1 MLYYQYKKERYKT
14 MKRMMYNTMVT
25 IMLIVTIFGG
35 VRIARLININ
45 NNNYTREG
53 VVVAI
58 DTSNEEVIIVD
69 TTSNE
74 WRFYGVGY
82 EEGDTVTMTMDNN
95 NTVTMTMDNIINDDI
110 IKNVTINT
118 Y

>member
-1 MLYYQYKKERYKT
+1 
-14 MKRMMYNTMVT
+14 MKRVMYDTMV
-25 IMLIVTIFGG
+25 IVMLIVAIFGG
-35 VRIARLININ
+35 TTITKL

-53 VVVAI
+53 VIVA
-58 DTSNEEVIIVD
+58 THASNEEVIVVD
-69 TTSNE
+69 TTDNE

-95 NTVTMTMDNIINDDI
+95 NTDNIINDDI

>member
-1 MLYYQYKKERYKT
+1 MKKI
-14 MKRMMYNTMVT
+14 MYNTMVT
-25 IMLIVTIFGG
+25 VMLIVTIFGG
-35 VRIARLININ
+35 ATIARLI

-53 VVVAI
+53 VIVA
-58 DTSNEEVIIVD
+58 TQASNKEVIIVD
-69 TTSNE
+69 TTGNE
-74 WRFYGVGY
+74 WCFYGVGY

-95 NTVTMTMDNIINDDI
+95 NTDNIINDDI

>member
-1 MLYYQYKKERYKT
+1 

-25 IMLIVTIFGG
+25 IMLIATIFGG
-35 VRIARLININ
+35 VRIVRLI

-53 VVVAI
+53 VVVA
-58 DTSNEEVIIVD
+58 THASNKEVIIVD
-69 TTSNE
+69 TAGNE
-74 WRFYGVGY
+74 WCFYGVGY

-95 NTVTMTMDNIINDDI
+95 NTDNIINDDI
-110 IKNVTINT
+110 IKNVTVNT